1 MKKLFL
7 WPVFGLLAIA
17 LIGASAT
24 ISFASD
30 ESTRVDKAGRTLQSA
45 VSSKEIPPSVLKD
58 AYGVAIIPE
67 YWKAALLGGWE
78 HGNGVLMVQ
87 QGPDKWSD
95 PSFIS
100 VSGGSLGAQVG
111 FESSDMILV
120 FRNKDAVNKL
130 LAGRFELGADAT
142 VAAGPAGAKAQGTT
156 IHEDVLAYVRTQGG
170 FIGASVS
177 GTVISVDE
185 DGNSAFYG
193 MKNVTPQ
200 MIFAGQVKAPKAAQD
215 LRATLEKLTATA

>member
-1 MKKLFL
+1 MKRLFL

-17 LIGASAT
+17 LIGTSAT
-24 ISFASD
+24 VSFASD
-30 ESTRVDKAGRTLQSA
+30 EATRVDKAARTLQSA

-78 HGNGVLMVQ
+78 HGNGVLMVK

-120 FRNKDAVNKL
+120 FRNKDSVNRL

-142 VAAGPAGAKAQGTT
+142 VAAGPAGAKALGTT

-177 GTVISVDE
+177 GSVISVDE

-200 MIFAGQVKAPKAAQD
+200 MIFAGQVKTPKAAQD
-215 LRATLEKLTATA
+215 LRATLERLTATA